1 MRKTNIYLFELIF
14 FIIGYTQQVYSQEN
28 VIDLPNPLKQEHE
41 IQWRLPDEMPL
52 SPILLDPSVYF
63 PTSKDL
69 NIVAGNPYT
78 MGINA
83 SGYLWKWDNGL
94 IHGSH
99 TQNSM
104 WGLFDQR
111 SVEVNLIQHYGA
123 LEMASGIAAYKY
135 WMPGKQE
142 TQIGMSALLTYR
154 FNQVISITAFGQYV
168 TNPFYVSMAAYPYI
182 NTSAYGAYLTLQNE
196 KIGLSL
202 GVQREYDPFRRQWI
216 TDPIIMPSFKM
227 GKTTIQIDFGPA
239 LRYGIQNL
247 IRKDRYNQGPIIPH
261 P

>member
-1 MRKTNIYLFELIF
+1 
-14 FIIGYTQQVYSQEN
+14 
-28 VIDLPNPLKQEHE
+28 
-41 IQWRLPDEMPL
+41 MPL

-154 FNQVISITAFGQYV
+154 FNQAISITAFGQYV

-202 GVQREYDPFRRQWI
+202 GVSESMIRFADNGLR
-216 TDPIIMPSFKM
+216 
-227 GKTTIQIDFGPA
+227 IQLSCQVSKWEKQPY
-239 LRYGIQNL
+239 RL
-247 IRKDRYNQGPIIPH
+247 ILVPLYAISSRI
-261 P
+261 

>member
-104 WGLFDQR
+104 WGLFDQ
-111 SVEVNLIQHYGA
+111 
-123 LEMASGIAAYKY
+123 
-135 WMPGKQE
+135 
-142 TQIGMSALLTYR
+142 
-154 FNQVISITAFGQYV
+154 
-168 TNPFYVSMAAYPYI
+168 
-182 NTSAYGAYLTLQNE
+182 
-196 KIGLSL
+196 
-202 GVQREYDPFRRQWI
+202 
-216 TDPIIMPSFKM
+216 
-227 GKTTIQIDFGPA
+227 
-239 LRYGIQNL
+239 
-247 IRKDRYNQGPIIPH
+247 
-261 P
+261 

>member
-1 MRKTNIYLFELIF
+1 
-14 FIIGYTQQVYSQEN
+14 
-28 VIDLPNPLKQEHE
+28 
-41 IQWRLPDEMPL
+41 MPS

-123 LEMASGIAAYKY
+123 LEM
-135 WMPGKQE
+135 
-142 TQIGMSALLTYR
+142 
-154 FNQVISITAFGQYV
+154 
-168 TNPFYVSMAAYPYI
+168 
-182 NTSAYGAYLTLQNE
+182 
-196 KIGLSL
+196 
-202 GVQREYDPFRRQWI
+202 
-216 TDPIIMPSFKM
+216 
-227 GKTTIQIDFGPA
+227 
-239 LRYGIQNL
+239 
-247 IRKDRYNQGPIIPH
+247 
-261 P
+261 